1 MAAQYK
7 NVNKSIIEMY
17 NKSYDNDKLV
27 VAWEQPAVGLHR
39 RCHCKT
45 VYRAYTEPT
54 HKNPDKIRIS
64 GFGVKKWPKIR
75 ICQSGTDM

>member
-1 MAAQYK
+1 
-7 NVNKSIIEMY
+7 MY

-54 HKNPDKIRIS
+54 HKNPDIRIWREK
-64 GFGVKKWPKIR
+64 VAENPDLPKWNGYANTMYIH
-75 ICQSGTDM
+75 GTVGL